1 MNANMQ
7 LVWIRFLLNLSRY
20 IDSRVSASYEPAYA
34 GNGRGNGGSISR
46 RNNRGNSN
54 GQNHGNGN
62 GHNNG
67 HGSHHISERH
77 SERVAYWVKATAR
90 LLGVSEPDV
99 RTMYWAAMFHDIGK
113 IGVPMNVLSK
123 AGPLSD
129 SEWVMMKLHPTVG
142 TNMVKSLNMISRIA
156 PIIYSH
162 QEKYDGTGY
171 PEGLSGENIP
181 FGARILSVIDAYDAM
196 TSNRV
201 YRQARSHKEAVEELV
216 QLSYKHFDPQV
227 VQAFLQVL
235 EKEGHG

>member
-34 GNGRGNGGSISR
+34 GNGRGNSSSR
-46 RNNRGNSN
+46 GNGRGNSRGN
-54 GQNHGNGN
+54 GQRKKNGNGN
-62 GHNNG
+62 GHSN
-67 HGSHHISERH
+67 ISERH

-99 RTMYWAAMFHDIGK
+99 RMMYWAAMFHDIGK
-113 IGVPMNVLSK
+113 IGVPMHVLSK
-123 AGPLSD
+123 AGPLND
-129 SEWVMMKLHPTVG
+129 SEWVMMKLHPIVG

-171 PEGLSGENIP
+171 PEGLSGDNIP

-201 YRQARSHKEAVEELV
+201 YRMARSHEEAALELI
-216 QLSYKHFDPQV
+216 QMAGMHFDPQV
-227 VQAFLQVL
+227 VKVFLRVL
-235 EKEGHG
+235 ENNGRH

>member
-34 GNGRGNGGSISR
+34 GNGRGYS
-46 RNNRGNSN
+46 RGNSRGN
-54 GQNHGNGN
+54 GQGKKNGNGHGNGN
-62 GHNNG
+62 GHSN
-67 HGSHHISERH
+67 ISERH

-99 RTMYWAAMFHDIGK
+99 RMMYWAAMFHDIGK
-113 IGVPMNVLSK
+113 IGVPMHVLSK
-123 AGPLSD
+123 AGPLND
-129 SEWVMMKLHPTVG
+129 SEWVMMKLHPIVG

-171 PEGLSGENIP
+171 PEGLSGDNIP

-201 YRQARSHKEAVEELV
+201 YRMARGHEEAVRELV
-216 QLSYKHFDPQV
+216 QMVGKHFDPQV
-227 VQAFLQVL
+227 VKAFLRVL
-235 EKEGHG
+235 ENNGRH

>member
-34 GNGRGNGGSISR
+34 GNGRGNSSSR
-46 RNNRGNSN
+46 GNGRGNSRGN
-54 GQNHGNGN
+54 GQHKINGNGN
-62 GHNNG
+62 GH
-67 HGSHHISERH
+67 SKISERH

-99 RTMYWAAMFHDIGK
+99 RMMYWAAMFHDIGK
-113 IGVPMNVLSK
+113 IGVPMHVLSK
-123 AGPLSD
+123 AGPLND
-129 SEWVMMKLHPTVG
+129 SEWVMMKLHPIVG

-171 PEGLSGENIP
+171 PEGLSGDNIP

-201 YRQARSHKEAVEELV
+201 YRMARSHEEAALELI
-216 QLSYKHFDPQV
+216 QMAGMHFDPQV
-227 VQAFLQVL
+227 VKVFLRVL
-235 EKEGHG
+235 ENNGRH

>member
-34 GNGRGNGGSISR
+34 GNGRGNSHS
-46 RNNRGNSN
+46 NSRGNGQGKHDGN
-54 GQNHGNGN
+54 GNGNGN
-62 GHNNG
+62 GHSN
-67 HGSHHISERH
+67 ISERH

-99 RTMYWAAMFHDIGK
+99 RMMYWAAMFHDIGK
-113 IGVPMNVLSK
+113 IGVPMHVLSK
-123 AGPLSD
+123 AGPLND
-129 SEWVMMKLHPTVG
+129 SEWVMMKLHPIVG

-171 PEGLSGENIP
+171 PEGLSGDNIP

-201 YRQARSHKEAVEELV
+201 YRMARSHEEAAQELV
-216 QLSYKHFDPQV
+216 QMVGKHFDPQV
-227 VQAFLQVL
+227 VKAFLRVL
-235 EKEGHG
+235 ENNGRH

>member
-34 GNGRGNGGSISR
+34 GNGRGG
-46 RNNRGNSN
+46 N
-54 GQNHGNGN
+54 GQGHGNGN

-67 HGSHHISERH
+67 NGSSFISERH

-90 LLGVSEPDV
+90 ILGVSEPDV

-113 IGVPMNVLSK
+113 IGVPMHVLSK
-123 AGPLSD
+123 AGPLNER
-129 SEWVMMKLHPTVG
+129 EWVMMKLHPTVG
-142 TNMVKSLNMISRIA
+142 TNMVKSLNVISRIA

-171 PEGLSGENIP
+171 PEGLRGENIP

-201 YRQARSHKEAVEELV
+201 YRKARSHQEATQELL
-216 QLSYKHFDPQV
+216 QLGYKHFDPRV
-227 VQAFLQVL
+227 VKAFLRVL
-235 EKEGHG
+235 KKNGHG

>member
-34 GNGRGNGGSISR
+34 GNGRGNSSS
-46 RNNRGNSN
+46 RGNSRGNSHSN
-54 GQNHGNGN
+54 GQRKKNGNGN
-62 GHNNG
+62 GHSN
-67 HGSHHISERH
+67 ISERH

-99 RTMYWAAMFHDIGK
+99 RMMYWAAMFHDIGK
-113 IGVPMNVLSK
+113 IGVPMHVLSK
-123 AGPLSD
+123 AGPLND
-129 SEWVMMKLHPTVG
+129 SEWVMMKLHPIVG

-171 PEGLSGENIP
+171 PEGLSGDNIP

-201 YRQARSHKEAVEELV
+201 YRMARSHEEAALELI
-216 QLSYKHFDPQV
+216 QMAGMHFDPQV
-227 VQAFLQVL
+227 VKVFLRVL
-235 EKEGHG
+235 ENNGRH

>member
-34 GNGRGNGGSISR
+34 GNGRGNS
-46 RNNRGNSN
+46 RGNSHGN
-54 GQNHGNGN
+54 GQRKKNGNGHGNGN
-62 GHNNG
+62 GHPN
-67 HGSHHISERH
+67 ISERH

-99 RTMYWAAMFHDIGK
+99 RMMYWAAMFHDIGK

-123 AGPLSD
+123 AGPLND
-129 SEWVMMKLHPTVG
+129 SEWVMMKLHPIVG

-171 PEGLSGENIP
+171 PEGLSGDNIP

-201 YRQARSHKEAVEELV
+201 YRMARSHEEAALELV
-216 QLSYKHFDPQV
+216 QMIGKHFDPQV
-227 VQAFLQVL
+227 VKAFLRVL
-235 EKEGHG
+235 ENNGRH